1 MTEALLGSAIIGA
14 LKHSGVGYVLAVP
27 DITTSDGLLW
37 PISRDPELKL
47 VRVCKEDEAVSIA
60 AGLSFAD
67 RRALVLIQ
75 NTGFFDSI
83 NALRVIACEYQ
94 LPICCM
100 IGLQGK
106 EPEVQPEASARYG
119 VRIVPPLLDALGM
132 EYHLVQTP
140 GQVAVIGPAI
150 EAAYITPK
158 PVALLIGRSP
168 LP

>member
-1 MTEALLGSAIIGA
+1 MADLHGGAIIEALKSAGIR
-14 LKHSGVGYVLAVP
+14 YVLALP

-37 PISRDPELKL
+37 PISRDPALAL

-67 RRALVLIQ
+67 KRALVLIQ

-83 NALRVIACEYQ
+83 NTLRVIGCEYR

-106 EPEVQPEASARYG
+106 EPELQPEASAKYA
-119 VRIVPPLLDALGM
+119 VRIVPALLDALGM
-132 EYHLVQTP
+132 EHHLVQTAD
-140 GQVAVIGPAI
+140 QVALIGPAI
-150 EAAYITPK
+150 EAAYRTPK